1 MKKFDTIGIDV
12 EVNADEAIEKT
23 NELVSLMD
31 EITPQVVIR
40 GARDCT
46 FNIYPSSTRIYYGKD
61 TDDDD
66 AEDAEDE

>member
-1 MKKFDTIGIDV
+1 MKKVDTIGIDV

-31 EITPQVVIR
+31 GITPQVVIR

-46 FNIYPSSTRIYYGKD
+46 FNIYPSSTRIYYGEEMK
-61 TDDDD
+61 T
-66 AEDAEDE
+66 EEEHGEH